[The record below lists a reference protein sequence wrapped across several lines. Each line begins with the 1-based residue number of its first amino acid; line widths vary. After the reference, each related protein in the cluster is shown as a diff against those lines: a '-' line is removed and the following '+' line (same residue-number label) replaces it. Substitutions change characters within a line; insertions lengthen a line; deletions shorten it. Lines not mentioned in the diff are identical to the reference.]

1 MGAKRGNGDAGEGA
15 RPPKVARADEK
26 QEKHGEQEEE
36 EFTATRFKQLL
47 QHTDTALRALETFVS
62 LSKQLPAE
70 GLHDVVE
77 GFVKISGEC
86 AEIFKLLDGERLRDR
101 ELSKVWE
108 ALEAILLRTAGDL
121 ARYWSVGAEVVRKL
135 LQGHMRL
142 MYSCLSSADARCVLA
157 ALKLLCAVVM
167 QGADAARDL
176 FGHFD
181 FSHKSLPYL
190 ARRRDAKRKEDIRMA
205 YVRFALSF
213 LISGDANTVRQVLEL
228 KDFLIDVFRAGLKE
242 DRVSTVNLLLC
253 TLRQKVVENPCV
265 SKTQKVRFFTAAIL
279 NQIAGVFKWDGV
291 DDVSDEDLACVLGA
305 VHLLKTTDG
314 SEAGRALVCDL
325 AYDFLLHLCCSVKTG
340 IAFRDPSLGTS
351 SRSGNLIL
359 LQLLLDLRSS
369 VCEEPWT
376 GRLAVELLRACP
388 DLLGRYLQQTDISFM
403 PRARSAWLRN
413 VRFLRQVY
421 DVQPLVSPLFDLPER
436 LALPRAVAVV
446 MVTTTPP
453 VATRAMLTQ
462 GLNVP
467 HSVVRHTTLSLI
479 SLMLTRMLGSMERC
493 GAGGGGDACDAAGG
507 TAGGGGGPYSQ
518 RELQELRTALSEAI
532 GKVLPD
538 VTSLIS
544 AWNQISGPVK
554 ASEAVPAQE
563 PACEKD
569 EGKGERRNTAHR
581 PQGDGAEWRT
591 APVAAVLQEGGQ
603 LGEVQEMLLK
613 AELLHVLRLYQ
624 QVAPHLL
631 AQSSFDFSKLLV
643 GVTSEGTPPILQ
655 YRTLQLMLALP
666 VSRYAWFK
674 CRGAADGTGD
684 GSDKSTFYLLLRMFV
699 CSDHPQLQSATQQ
712 LLVKILRDSGVFEFT
727 WRELDIW
734 LKGLLDFSREQQ
746 EPILTFLEKVVCK
759 VLASPYVYLD
769 KVSEFVQEAATLQ
782 NLDSHTPNADACSD
796 VDAGIL
802 AELGGEGVEQPL
814 PQDAIAASFPYSALV
829 PCSLQLLLPLL
840 PLQKRG
846 LQLPAHVL
854 RFVVKLTFE
863 VLHSQTEPLT
873 LVLALQ
879 ALQRPLSDA
888 RSEGDRCLPRAAL
901 SAMAEFHR
909 YYTPFVPA
917 SAREELFVGVK
928 TREAD
933 APTEEE
939 AYGEL
944 LERLCWGRHEHLL
957 LPSSHDALLRA
968 ATHIPASRLTS
979 ATKHTLLYLQ
989 HVTQRFLEYDQDTGP
1004 QVIAAYGQLL
1014 LGIISRA
1021 EVLEQG
1027 EAERVEERSERETQG
1042 EDEVPPQSS
1051 TSKILRDVV
1060 ATVLKHP
1067 TLHNLFAVGSGSL
1080 ALGTGSACPAECLTN
1095 AVVSL
1100 MCTLLDAPAVGKH
1113 GELCGPFLRRLVA
1126 GAAAVVS
1133 SSAASSSVAAAAV
1146 LANFRGLRHLLPT
1159 SDVNNLV
1166 ELLLRLPARSLWIGG
1181 DDNNDADAVGDRAER
1196 TPDGGRDAAEVRG
1209 ATGKKGKQRRRRSL
1223 KSDGTDSA
1231 AVGLTVFGETLA
1243 ALLERLGTEDLS
1255 VLHAAHVRL
1264 VLALAVRSR
1273 RSELLAPL
1281 ASSLLSRGGGSV
1293 AVAVASVPT
1302 HTMGGLLTPGSL
1314 LAQPTEAVHLAAGL
1328 VACSRSH
1335 RAAFELWALR
1345 GGGVEALRQH
1355 RANLWELLEAYL
1367 THVELADPCRPAHV
1381 GEAALRALL
1390 PLAWPVLWGG
1400 DSDDDAPGSPA
1411 LLARLLLLP
1420 ERDCGGAARRAI
1432 VASCAGGWESF
1443 LSALLARLQGGE
1455 HVDWW
1460 EVVDVLLPGPFR
1472 GVEDRVAEACVRCL
1486 ITTFSG
1492 KQERDKCFETHVLN
1506 RLQKLLA
1513 SDVELPA
1520 KLWNIFMKTSLK
1532 HRYDDPVTLAT
1543 VTKVIESCSTVLA
1556 PGVLHTMVTGHSLF
1570 LPSLLSGEQPARGAL
1585 VKLLFTLVQKCPNI
1599 CDIHHFA
1606 LLLGAYTAT
1615 LSETDQ
1621 CLLLLMR
1628 IYENNN
1634 LSLLDFRLLMWGPE
1648 AVSLHATRRTLGR
1661 SLWQLPSPDRILGL
1675 LDAGRMYETAVNFPL
1690 HRTLLPDTLQEEEE
1704 FCAAGGSH
1712 LYDPAFLLPLFS
1724 AILVPECAVDCRRFV
1739 EVHGLGLVFA
1749 GLASLH
1755 PALRGACYHVLT
1767 LFHSQLEGSHF
1778 PEKPQ
1783 LLYLLE
1789 FVRNGVTQPNM
1800 RLSCIATAFLADTAA
1815 LLLKPEHHMYSRI
1828 NIFLLSHQ
1836 YLDSKKI
1843 PAFYKFFFSQD
1854 VEEREWSLGLLAKG
1868 LRDRAS
1874 LMVCAQHRVLSIL
1887 MAHHSSPLSS
1897 LTTQEHVVRV
1907 LSRAAAVPRA
1917 ASSLV
1922 HEGGLLAWLAV
1933 LVSRPAVSS
1942 RTLGSLVELLH
1953 QLWLSV
1959 GAAAEEEQQGGG
1971 SETGGRSGAGK
1982 TKHAISLEII
1992 DEFLHVLLTLLQHNS
2007 SHLHCLAFSR
2017 CVCTL
2022 ESLLVARSR
2031 FTHDPSPLTSRDIQ
2045 LLLFAWARVSSSA
2058 KLPHHL
2064 PTIAFEQAAARDVGL
2079 EMGMRKRAPKSALRG
2094 AEQQLQREEEEGVE
2108 GAEGGGRDSVACAAL
2123 LSTSRPALACC
2134 ITFWSPVP
2142 ERPGSPPLGS
2152 ERKPPGGT
2160 AETLSL
2166 ALYWLFSD
2174 ETFLSTMI
2182 SEKPG
2187 SALCIMR
2194 WLTGGVTSQVTLL
2207 DAVLSESLVL
2217 RRLLQLYHGLA
2228 EGHFCQEMCGSRL
2241 QIMQA
2246 FAELFLS
2253 FLDRSVETG
2262 REKPPS
2268 PAGSIPSLCTRSLSK
2283 LANAVADK
2291 EAVWYLI
2298 SLCVRE
2304 SWLGMGGSPHLQ
2316 SHIDSF
2322 LQLERN
2328 TPPFTSEEPS
2338 VKKHSRSLSL
2348 LLSEMREAL
2357 KQE

>member
-1 MGAKRGNGDAGEGA
+1 
-15 RPPKVARADEK
+15 
-26 QEKHGEQEEE
+26 
-36 EFTATRFKQLL
+36 
-47 QHTDTALRALETFVS
+47 
-62 LSKQLPAE
+62 
-70 GLHDVVE
+70 
-77 GFVKISGEC
+77 
-86 AEIFKLLDGERLRDR
+86 
-101 ELSKVWE
+101 
-108 ALEAILLRTAGDL
+108 
-121 ARYWSVGAEVVRKL
+121 
-135 LQGHMRL
+135 
-142 MYSCLSSADARCVLA
+142 
-157 ALKLLCAVVM
+157 
-167 QGADAARDL
+167 
-176 FGHFD
+176 
-181 FSHKSLPYL
+181 
-190 ARRRDAKRKEDIRMA
+190 DIRMA
-205 YVRFALSF
+205 YVRFTLSF

-253 TLRQKVVENPCV
+253 TLRQKVVENPGV

-291 DDVSDEDLACVLGA
+291 DDVSDETT
-305 VHLLKTTDG
+305 TTDG

-351 SRSGNLIL
+351 SRSGNLTL

-369 VCEEPWT
+369 VCEEPWA

-388 DLLGRYLQQTDISFM
+388 DLLGRYLQQTDISFV

-421 DVQPLVSPLFDLPER
+421 EAQPLVSPLFDLPER

-493 GAGGGGDACDAAGG
+493 GAGGVGDACDAGGG
-507 TAGGGGGPYSQ
+507 TAGGGGGPYSP
-518 RELQELRTALSEAI
+518 RELQELRTAMSEAI

-544 AWNQISGPVK
+544 AWNQISGPAK

-569 EGKGERRNTAHR
+569 EGKARLCGC
-581 PQGDGAEWRT
+581 AE
-591 APVAAVLQEGGQ
+591 

-643 GVTSEGTPPILQ
+643 GAWSDLAWRGVTSEGTPPILQ

-674 CRGAADGTGD
+674 CRELVEGAADGTLD

-712 LLVKILRDSGVFEFT
+712 LLVKILRDSGVFDFT

-746 EPILTFLEKVVCK
+746 EPILTFFTPRLLYVQVVCK

-769 KVSEFVQEAATLQ
+769 KVSEFVQEAATLR
-782 NLDSHTPNADACSD
+782 NLDSHTPNADIMIVSSPRCSD
-796 VDAGIL
+796 VDAGL
-802 AELGGEGVEQPL
+802 LTELGGEGVEQPL

-840 PLQKRG
+840 PLQNNFCAGAVCRYLARTLK
-846 LQLPAHVL
+846 
-854 RFVVKLTFE
+854 E

-888 RSEGDRCLPRAAL
+888 RSEGDGRLPRAAL
-901 SAMAEFHR
+901 SAVAEFHR
-909 YYTPFVPA
+909 YYAPFVPA
-917 SAREELFVGVK
+917 SVREELVWPRNRACAKNISLAVF
-928 TREAD
+928 
-933 APTEEE
+933 P
-939 AYGEL
+939 
-944 LERLCWGRHEHLL
+944 HLL
-957 LPSSHDALLRA
+957 RLLLLVRVVDLSHSLKCQFHIDALLRA
-968 ATHIPASRLTS
+968 AAHIPASRLTS
-979 ATKHTLLYLQ
+979 ATRHTLLYLQ

-1021 EVLEQG
+1021 EVLERASKADRTSEQKS
-1027 EAERVEERSERETQG
+1027 EQDLLVEDVFSTLNLQKDLDNSE
-1042 EDEVPPQSS
+1042 
-1051 TSKILRDVV
+1051 ILRDVV

-1067 TLHNLFAVGSGSL
+1067 TLHDLFAVGSGSL
-1080 ALGTGSACPAECLTN
+1080 ARGTGSACPAEHLTN

-1100 MCTLLDAPAVGKH
+1100 MCTLLDTPAVGEH
-1113 GELCGPFLRRLVA
+1113 VELCGPFLRRLVA

-1146 LANFRGLRHLLPT
+1146 LANLRRLRHLLPT

-1166 ELLLRLPARSLWIGG
+1166 ELLLRLPAHSLLIGG

-1196 TPDGGRDAAEVRG
+1196 TPDGGRDATEGRG
-1209 ATGKKGKQRRRRSL
+1209 ATGKKGKQRRRQSL
-1223 KSDGTDSA
+1223 KSGGTDSA

-1273 RSELLAPL
+1273 RSRLLV
-1281 ASSLLSRGGGSV
+1281 RV
-1293 AVAVASVPT
+1293 R
-1302 HTMGGLLTPGSL
+1302 
-1314 LAQPTEAVHLAAGL
+1314 QTEAVHLAAGL
-1328 VACSRSH
+1328 VARSRSH

-1355 RANLWELLEAYL
+1355 PASLWELLEAYL
-1367 THVELADPCRPAHV
+1367 THVELADPCRPVHV
-1381 GEAALRALL
+1381 CDVAA
-1390 PLAWPVLWGG
+1390 PF
-1400 DSDDDAPGSPA
+1400 
-1411 LLARLLLLP
+1411 
-1420 ERDCGGAARRAI
+1420 
-1432 VASCAGGWESF
+1432 F
-1443 LSALLARLQGGE
+1443 LSEVYSALQRYMCSIVHYKNVILYSEMCPRCGE
-1455 HVDWW
+1455 LEAPRSVRWTRAFLPAWLHACRW

-1486 ITTFSG
+1486 ITTFSA

-1520 KLWNIFMKTSLK
+1520 KLWNTFMKTALK

-1570 LPSLLSGEQPARGAL
+1570 LPILLSGEQLARGAL

-1634 LSLLDFRLLMWGPE
+1634 LSLLDFSVRRLLMWGPE

-1690 HRTLLPDTLQEEEE
+1690 HRTLLPDNNYLFLIREPPSFT
-1704 FCAAGGSH
+1704 GGSH

-1755 PALRGACYHVLT
+1755 PALRGACYHVLA

-1783 LLYLLE
+1783 TIN
-1789 FVRNGVTQPNM
+1789 FVDISRTLIKQHTGTTPEPLPLFLTGKS
-1800 RLSCIATAFLADTAA
+1800 LSSLN
-1815 LLLKPEHHMYSRI
+1815 PEHHMYSRI

-1854 VEEREWSLGLLAKG
+1854 VEVGKRTRPPGSLGLLAKG

-1874 LMVCAQHRVLSIL
+1874 LMVCAQQRVLSIL
-1887 MAHHSSPLSS
+1887 MAHHTSPLSS
-1897 LTTQEHVVRV
+1897 LATQEHVVRV

-1933 LVSRPAVSS
+1933 LVSRPRGSAVSS
-1942 RTLGSLVELLH
+1942 RALGSLVELLH
-1953 QLWLSV
+1953 RLWLSV

-1992 DEFLHVLLTLLQHNS
+1992 DEFLHVLLTLLQHNRYS
-2007 SHLHCLAFSR
+2007 WRGGTVFNNYYGIC
-2017 CVCTL
+2017 
-2022 ESLLVARSR
+2022 EARVKAWSTRRLTRRKSR
-2031 FTHDPSPLTSRDIQ
+2031 FTHDPSPLTSHDIQ

-2064 PTIAFEQAAARDVGL
+2064 PTFAFEQAAAR
-2079 EMGMRKRAPKSALRG
+2079 
-2094 AEQQLQREEEEGVE
+2094 
-2108 GAEGGGRDSVACAAL
+2108 
-2123 LSTSRPALACC
+2123 
-2134 ITFWSPVP
+2134 
-2142 ERPGSPPLGS
+2142 
-2152 ERKPPGGT
+2152 
-2160 AETLSL
+2160 
-2166 ALYWLFSD
+2166 
-2174 ETFLSTMI
+2174 
-2182 SEKPG
+2182 
-2187 SALCIMR
+2187 
-2194 WLTGGVTSQVTLL
+2194 
-2207 DAVLSESLVL
+2207 
-2217 RRLLQLYHGLA
+2217 
-2228 EGHFCQEMCGSRL
+2228 
-2241 QIMQA
+2241 
-2246 FAELFLS
+2246 
-2253 FLDRSVETG
+2253 
-2262 REKPPS
+2262 
-2268 PAGSIPSLCTRSLSK
+2268 
-2283 LANAVADK
+2283 
-2291 EAVWYLI
+2291 
-2298 SLCVRE
+2298 
-2304 SWLGMGGSPHLQ
+2304 
-2316 SHIDSF
+2316 
-2322 LQLERN
+2322 
-2328 TPPFTSEEPS
+2328 
-2338 VKKHSRSLSL
+2338 
-2348 LLSEMREAL
+2348 
-2357 KQE
+2357 

>member
-1 MGAKRGNGDAGEGA
+1 MRG
-15 RPPKVARADEK
+15 P
-26 QEKHGEQEEE
+26 Q
-36 EFTATRFKQLL
+36 
-47 QHTDTALRALETFVS
+47 
-62 LSKQLPAE
+62 
-70 GLHDVVE
+70 
-77 GFVKISGEC
+77 
-86 AEIFKLLDGERLRDR
+86 
-101 ELSKVWE
+101 
-108 ALEAILLRTAGDL
+108 
-121 ARYWSVGAEVVRKL
+121 
-135 LQGHMRL
+135 
-142 MYSCLSSADARCVLA
+142 
-157 ALKLLCAVVM
+157 
-167 QGADAARDL
+167 
-176 FGHFD
+176 
-181 FSHKSLPYL
+181 
-190 ARRRDAKRKEDIRMA
+190 RKEDIRMA
-205 YVRFALSF
+205 YVRFTLSF

-253 TLRQKVVENPCV
+253 TLRQKVVENPGV

-291 DDVSDEDLACVLGA
+291 DDVSDEDLASVLGA
-305 VHLLKTTDG
+305 VLVLKTTDG

-351 SRSGNLIL
+351 SRSGNLTL

-369 VCEEPWT
+369 VCEEPWA

-388 DLLGRYLQQTDISFM
+388 DLLGRYLQQTDISFV

-421 DVQPLVSPLFDLPER
+421 EAQPLVSPLFDLPER

-493 GAGGGGDACDAAGG
+493 GAGGVGDACDAGGG
-507 TAGGGGGPYSQ
+507 TAGGGGGPYSP
-518 RELQELRTALSEAI
+518 RELQELRTAMSEAI

-544 AWNQISGPVK
+544 AWNQISGPAK

-563 PACEKD
+563 PAWPIHRCPPIIGVLP
-569 EGKGERRNTAHR
+569 GK
-581 PQGDGAEWRT
+581 
-591 APVAAVLQEGGQ
+591 

-631 AQSSFDFSKLLV
+631 AQSSFDFSKLLEGV
-643 GVTSEGTPPILQ
+643 VVGGGGVTSEGTPPILQ

-674 CRGAADGTGD
+674 CRELVEGAADGTLD

-712 LLVKILRDSGVFEFT
+712 LLVKILRDSGVFDFT

-746 EPILTFLEKVVCK
+746 EPILTFFTPRLLYVQVVCK

-769 KVSEFVQEAATLQ
+769 KVSEFVQEAATLR
-782 NLDSHTPNADACSD
+782 NLDSHTPNAAVTHNDSSD
-796 VDAGIL
+796 VDAGL
-802 AELGGEGVEQPL
+802 LTELGGEGVEQPL

-846 LQLPAHVL
+846 AGAVCRYLARTL
-854 RFVVKLTFE
+854 KE

-888 RSEGDRCLPRAAL
+888 RSEGDGRLPRAAL
-901 SAMAEFHR
+901 SAVAEFHR
-909 YYTPFVPA
+909 YYAPFVPA
-917 SAREELFVGVK
+917 SVREELFVGVK

-933 APTEEE
+933 VPTEEE

-968 ATHIPASRLTS
+968 AAHIPASRLTS
-979 ATKHTLLYLQ
+979 ATRHTLLYLQ

-1021 EVLEQG
+1021 EVLERG
-1027 EAERVEERSERETQG
+1027 EVERVEERSGGETQG
-1042 EDEVPPQSS
+1042 EDEVPLQSS
-1051 TSKILRDVV
+1051 ASKILRDVV

-1067 TLHNLFAVGSGSL
+1067 TLHDLFAVGSGSL
-1080 ALGTGSACPAECLTN
+1080 ARGTGSACPAEHLTN

-1100 MCTLLDAPAVGKH
+1100 MCTLLDTPAVGEH
-1113 GELCGPFLRRLVA
+1113 VELCGPFLRRLVA

-1146 LANFRGLRHLLPT
+1146 LANLRRLRHLLPT

-1166 ELLLRLPARSLWIGG
+1166 ELLLRLPAHSLLIGG
-1181 DDNNDADAVGDRAER
+1181 
-1196 TPDGGRDAAEVRG
+1196 
-1209 ATGKKGKQRRRRSL
+1209 
-1223 KSDGTDSA
+1223 GTDSA

-1293 AVAVASVPT
+1293 AVAVASVPV
-1302 HTMGGLLTPGSL
+1302 HTMGGLLTRGSL
-1314 LAQPTEAVHLAAGL
+1314 LAQPLAAGL
-1328 VACSRSH
+1328 VARSRSH

-1355 RANLWELLEAYL
+1355 PASLWELLEAYL
-1367 THVELADPCRPAHV
+1367 THVELADPCRPV
-1381 GEAALRALL
+1381 SE
-1390 PLAWPVLWGG
+1390 VY
-1400 DSDDDAPGSPA
+1400 
-1411 LLARLLLLP
+1411 
-1420 ERDCGGAARRAI
+1420 
-1432 VASCAGGWESF
+1432 
-1443 LSALLARLQGGE
+1443 SALQRYIWSKTLLVGLVRVTEIGLKQRISTINRIIFETTRLQACAFRPC
-1455 HVDWW
+1455 VTLPSFWATMW

-1486 ITTFSG
+1486 ITTFSA

-1506 RLQKLLA
+1506 RLQKLL
-1513 SDVELPA
+1513 SFVDVELPA
-1520 KLWNIFMKTSLK
+1520 KLWNTFMKTALK

-1570 LPSLLSGEQPARGAL
+1570 LPILLSGEQLARGAL

-1634 LSLLDFRLLMWGPE
+1634 LSLLDFSVRRLLMWGPE

-1690 HRTLLPDTLQEEEE
+1690 HRTLLPDNYLFLIREPPSFT
-1704 FCAAGGSH
+1704 GGSH

-1755 PALRGACYHVLT
+1755 PALRGACYHVLA

-1783 LLYLLE
+1783 
-1789 FVRNGVTQPNM
+1789 VRMGRQIVSQVIKQHTGTTPEP
-1800 RLSCIATAFLADTAA
+1800 LPLFLTDAISA
-1815 LLLKPEHHMYSRI
+1815 LVFPEHHMYSRI

-1854 VEEREWSLGLLAKG
+1854 VEKRAGSLGLLAKG

-1874 LMVCAQHRVLSIL
+1874 LMVCAQQRVLSIL
-1887 MAHHSSPLSS
+1887 MAHHTSPLSS
-1897 LTTQEHVVRV
+1897 LATQEHVVRV

-1933 LVSRPAVSS
+1933 LVSRPRGSAVSS
-1942 RTLGSLVELLH
+1942 RALGSLVELLH
-1953 QLWLSV
+1953 RLWLSV

-1992 DEFLHVLLTLLQHNS
+1992 DEFLHVLLTLLQHN
-2007 SHLHCLAFSR
+2007 R
-2017 CVCTL
+2017 
-2022 ESLLVARSR
+2022 
-2031 FTHDPSPLTSRDIQ
+2031 
-2045 LLLFAWARVSSSA
+2045 
-2058 KLPHHL
+2058 
-2064 PTIAFEQAAARDVGL
+2064 
-2079 EMGMRKRAPKSALRG
+2079 
-2094 AEQQLQREEEEGVE
+2094 
-2108 GAEGGGRDSVACAAL
+2108 
-2123 LSTSRPALACC
+2123 
-2134 ITFWSPVP
+2134 
-2142 ERPGSPPLGS
+2142 
-2152 ERKPPGGT
+2152 
-2160 AETLSL
+2160 
-2166 ALYWLFSD
+2166 
-2174 ETFLSTMI
+2174 
-2182 SEKPG
+2182 
-2187 SALCIMR
+2187 
-2194 WLTGGVTSQVTLL
+2194 
-2207 DAVLSESLVL
+2207 
-2217 RRLLQLYHGLA
+2217 
-2228 EGHFCQEMCGSRL
+2228 
-2241 QIMQA
+2241 
-2246 FAELFLS
+2246 
-2253 FLDRSVETG
+2253 
-2262 REKPPS
+2262 
-2268 PAGSIPSLCTRSLSK
+2268 
-2283 LANAVADK
+2283 
-2291 EAVWYLI
+2291 
-2298 SLCVRE
+2298 
-2304 SWLGMGGSPHLQ
+2304 
-2316 SHIDSF
+2316 
-2322 LQLERN
+2322 
-2328 TPPFTSEEPS
+2328 
-2338 VKKHSRSLSL
+2338 
-2348 LLSEMREAL
+2348 
-2357 KQE
+2357 